1 MRRILNL
8 VLGLGAALLVP
19 AMAHGDDY
27 PSRTVTLL
35 VGYAPGGGTDLVART
50 LADALSR
57 KWDETVI
64 VENRP
69 GGTGTIGIKTLQQAA
84 PDGYTL
90 GVWTDSDVGNSAVRD
105 DLDYDLVEDFEQI
118 TQLAAGATMLVANPK
133 APVKNFDEFIAY
145 SKESPGELNFAVV
158 SGGGMHLDTLRIND
172 AAGVET
178 AIIGYPGT
186 GPALNDVV
194 AGHVD
199 ILLLPLG
206 AALPYI
212 KAGTLQPIAVGSPE
226 PWPDLPDVPTMS
238 ETIPELETTFFYGL
252 SGPKGMSEELKTTI
266 STAVQEV
273 LRDPE
278 IRAKFESRGF
288 LPTESSPEHFK
299 ESLSNKLEISRST
312 AEKTG
317 LKQN

>member
-1 MRRILNL
+1 MP
-8 VLGLGAALLVP
+8 ATAL
-19 AMAHGDDY
+19 ADEY
-27 PSRTVTLL
+27 PDGTVTLL

-50 LADALSR
+50 LADGLAR

-69 GGTGTIGIKTLQQAA
+69 GGTGTIGIRTLQQAK

-105 DLDYDLVEDFEQI
+105 DLDYDLVDDFEQI

-145 SKESPGELNFAVV
+145 SKENPGKLNFAVV

-212 KAGTLQPIAVGSPE
+212 EAGTLQPIAVGSPE
-226 PWPDLPDVPTMS
+226 PWPGLPDVPTMS
-238 ETIPELETTFFYGL
+238 DTIPGLETTFFYGL
-252 SGPKGMSEELKTTI
+252 AGPKGMSEELKNKI

-273 LRDPE
+273 LKDPE
-278 IRAKFESRGF
+278 IAAKFEARGF

-299 ESLSNKLEISRST
+299 KVLSNKLDVSRST